1 MIWIEGI
8 EMTFFC
14 RLTRRHYWCTP
25 HRSADNR
32 LVQVCYECGAE
43 RPAREL
49 HDEMF
54 TERVNHS
61 LAVAKSSLASLT
73 AKRIDEE
80 PSQRMISE
88 ARIAVGQGH
97 ARKFTLV
104 K

>member
-1 MIWIEGI
+1 
-8 EMTFFC
+8 MTLFC
-14 RLTRRHYWCTP
+14 RLSRRHYWCTP
-25 HRSADNR
+25 HRSAENR

-49 HDEMF
+49 HDEIH

-61 LAVAKSSLASLT
+61 LAAAKSSLASLT
-73 AKRIDEE
+73 VQRVDEE

-88 ARIAVGQGH
+88 TRIAVGQGH